1 MERHRIN
8 IYEIIDVV
16 NLKNGYSPKSIKS
29 AAVALKNGYLVAFPT
44 ETVYGLGSDAING
57 SAVAKVYA
65 VKGRPSGHPVIVH
78 ISSLRMIELWATEI
92 PDYAL
97 KLAKSFWPGP
107 ITLVLR
113 RQSLAK
119 NFITGGQDSVAL
131 RVPSHPIAIELLLE
145 FEKLGGLGVAAPSAN
160 RFGKVSPTTALA
172 VEIELGKYLSDSDQI
187 LDGGPSQ
194 IGVESTIID
203 CTQDTPL
210 ILRPG
215 GITVEMIEK
224 TLEIKLSNSTSSI
237 KEIKVPGMLA
247 SHYSPIAKVF
257 LSGTPSPGDGYIAM
271 ADIPTPKGLIR
282 LASPKDNDDYAHL
295 LYESLRS
302 ADRQGLKKVF
312 VVQPDNQGLGT
323 AINDRLTKAANNY
336 FVI

>member
-1 MERHRIN
+1 MEKHKVN
-8 IYEIIDVV
+8 MYEIIDVM
-16 NLKNGYSPKSIKS
+16 NLKINYSPESIKS
-29 AAVALKNGYLVAFPT
+29 AAAALRNGYLVAFPT
-44 ETVYGLGSDAING
+44 ETVYGLGSDATNG
-57 SAVAKVYA
+57 SAVARVYA

-78 ISSLRMIELWATEI
+78 ISSLNRIELWATKI

-119 NFITGGQDSVAL
+119 NFITGGQNNVAL

-224 TLEIKLSNSTSSI
+224 TLEIKLSNSSSSI
-237 KEIKVPGMLA
+237 KEIKVPGRLA

-271 ADIPTPKGLIR
+271 SDMPTPKGSIR

-312 VVQPDNQGLGT
+312 AVQPDNQGVGT

>member
-1 MERHRIN
+1 MEKHKVN
-8 IYEIIDVV
+8 KYEIINVMS
-16 NLKNGYSPKSIKS
+16 LKTNNSPKSIKS
-29 AAVALKNGYLVAFPT
+29 AAEALRNGYLVAFPT
-44 ETVYGLGSDAING
+44 ETVYGLGSDATNG
-57 SAVAKVYA
+57 SAVARVYA
-65 VKGRPSGHPVIVH
+65 VKGRPSEHPVIVH
-78 ISSLRMIELWATEI
+78 ISSLSRVELWATEI
-92 PDYAL
+92 PNYAL

-107 ITLVLR
+107 MTLILR

-119 NFITGGQDSVAL
+119 NFITGGQNNVAL

-203 CTQDTPL
+203 CTQVTPL

-224 TLEIKLSNSTSSI
+224 VLDIKLDNGSTPS
-237 KEIKVPGMLA
+237 KGIKVPGMLA

-271 ADIPTPKGLIR
+271 AGIPTPEGIIR

-312 VVQPDNQGLGT
+312 VVQPDNQGVGT
-323 AINDRLTKAANNY
+323 AINDRLIKAANN
-336 FVI
+336 

>member
-1 MERHRIN
+1 MEKHKVN
-8 IYEIIDVV
+8 MYEIIDVM
-16 NLKNGYSPKSIKS
+16 NLKINYSPESIKS
-29 AAVALKNGYLVAFPT
+29 AAAALRNGYLVAFPT
-44 ETVYGLGSDAING
+44 ETVYGLGSDATNG
-57 SAVAKVYA
+57 SAVASVYA

-78 ISSLRMIELWATEI
+78 ISSLNRIELWAAKI

-119 NFITGGQDSVAL
+119 NFITGGQNNVAL

-215 GITVEMIEK
+215 GITIEMIEK
-224 TLEIKLSNSTSSI
+224 TLEIKLSNSSSSI

-271 ADIPTPKGLIR
+271 SDMPTPKGSIR

-312 VVQPDNQGLGT
+312 VVQPDNQGVGT
-323 AINDRLTKAANNY
+323 AINDRLTKAANN
-336 FVI
+336 

>member
-1 MERHRIN
+1 MEKYKVN
-8 IYEIIDVV
+8 MYEIMDIM
-16 NLKNGYSPKSIKS
+16 NLKINYSTKSIKS
-29 AAVALKNGYLVAFPT
+29 AAAALRNGYLVAFPT
-44 ETVYGLGSDAING
+44 ETVYGLGSDATNG
-57 SAVAKVYA
+57 SAVARVYT
-65 VKGRPSGHPVIVH
+65 VKGRPFGHPVIVH
-78 ISSLRMIELWATEI
+78 ISSLSRIELWATEI

-119 NFITGGQDSVAL
+119 NFITGGQNNVAL

-145 FEKLGGLGVAAPSAN
+145 FEKIGGLGVAAPSAN

-215 GITVEMIEK
+215 GITLEMIEE

-312 VVQPDNQGLGT
+312 VVQPDNQGVGM
-323 AINDRLTKAANNY
+323 AINDRLTKAANN
-336 FVI
+336 

>member
-1 MERHRIN
+1 MEKQKVN
-8 IYEIIDVV
+8 KYEIMNIM
-16 NLKNGYSPKSIKS
+16 NLKNDYSPKSIKS
-29 AAVALKNGYLVAFPT
+29 AAVALMNGYLVAFPT
-44 ETVYGLGSDAING
+44 ETVYGLGSDATNN
-57 SAVAKVYA
+57 SAVARVYA
-65 VKGRPSGHPVIVH
+65 VKERPSGHPIIVH
-78 ISSLRMIELWATEI
+78 ISSLSRIELWAREI

-97 KLAKSFWPGP
+97 KLAKPFWPGP
-107 ITLVLR
+107 MTLVLR

-119 NFITGGQDSVAL
+119 DFITGGQNNVAL

-172 VEIELGKYLSDSDQI
+172 VEIELGKYLSDSDHI

-194 IGVESTIID
+194 IGLESTIID

-224 TLEIKLSNSTSSI
+224 TLEIKLNNSYSSVN
-237 KEIKVPGMLA
+237 EIRVPGMLA

-282 LASPKDNDDYAHL
+282 LASPKDKDDYAHL

-302 ADRQGLKKVF
+302 ADSQGLKKVF
-312 VVQPDNQGLGT
+312 VVKPDNQGVGA
-323 AINDRLTKAANNY
+323 AINDRLTKAANN
-336 FVI
+336 

>member
-1 MERHRIN
+1 MEKHKVNKCERIN
-8 IYEIIDVV
+8 IM
-16 NLKNGYSPKSIKS
+16 NLKNNYSPKSIKS
-29 AAVALKNGYLVAFPT
+29 AAVALMNGYLVAFPT
-44 ETVYGLGSDAING
+44 ETVYGLGSDATNN
-57 SAVAKVYA
+57 SAVARVYA
-65 VKGRPSGHPVIVH
+65 VKERPSGHPIIVH
-78 ISSLRMIELWATEI
+78 ISSLSRIELWAREI
-92 PDYAL
+92 PDSAL

-107 ITLVLR
+107 MTLVLR

-119 NFITGGQDSVAL
+119 NFITGGQNSVAL

-160 RFGKVSPTTALA
+160 KFGKVSPTTASA
-172 VEIELGKYLSDSDQI
+172 VEIELGRYLSDSDQI

-224 TLEIKLSNSTSSI
+224 TLEIKLSNRYSSVN
-237 KEIKVPGMLA
+237 EIRVPGMLA

-282 LASPKDNDDYAHL
+282 LASPKDKDEYAHL

-312 VVQPDNQGLGT
+312 VVKPDNQGVGA
-323 AINDRLTKAANNY
+323 AINDRLTKAANN
-336 FVI
+336 